1 MNIYAKENDKVVV
14 TEESQNNGYEHESEK
29 VKRMCKVG
37 EVYTVA
43 RTAVSSWHT
52 TVFLKE
58 LPNIAFNSVCFEDY
72 DPQKAR
78 YQMELIKYDLIT
90 QTGNDVISTS
100 RIMQTPEG
108 DFYRVSEVDSVV
120 AELEKDL
127 TETRKENDRLFL
139 EVDRLTDVV
148 LNTKTWV
155 RYLMRKLETIKYL
168 ESEVSDG

>member
-1 MNIYAKENDKVVV
+1 
-14 TEESQNNGYEHESEK
+14 
-29 VKRMCKVG
+29 
-37 EVYTVA
+37 
-43 RTAVSSWHT
+43 
-52 TVFLKE
+52 
-58 LPNIAFNSVCFEDY
+58 
-72 DPQKAR
+72 
-78 YQMELIKYDLIT
+78 MELIKYDLIT

-108 DFYRVSEVDSVV
+108 DFYRVSEVDPVV

-155 RYLMRKLETIKYL
+155 RYLMRKLETIKYA
-168 ESEVSDG
+168 ESEVSDD

>member
-1 MNIYAKENDKVVV
+1 
-14 TEESQNNGYEHESEK
+14 
-29 VKRMCKVG
+29 
-37 EVYTVA
+37 
-43 RTAVSSWHT
+43 
-52 TVFLKE
+52 
-58 LPNIAFNSVCFEDY
+58 
-72 DPQKAR
+72 
-78 YQMELIKYDLIT
+78 
-90 QTGNDVISTS
+90 
-100 RIMQTPEG
+100 MQTPEG